1 MGTDPA
7 LSDQPL
13 REETLQQGR
22 ESVLILH
29 A

>member
-7 LSDQPL
+7 LSDQSL
-13 REETLQQGR
+13 REETLQQAG
-22 ESVLILH
+22 EAVLILH